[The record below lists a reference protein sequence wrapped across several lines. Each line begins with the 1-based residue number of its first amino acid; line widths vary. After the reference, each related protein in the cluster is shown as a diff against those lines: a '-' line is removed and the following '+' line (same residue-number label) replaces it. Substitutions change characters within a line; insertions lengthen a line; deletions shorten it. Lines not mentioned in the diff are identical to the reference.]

1 MTLLGIR
8 VMKFP
13 VYPANFGIPK
23 TSLTFPS
30 LPFPWGAE
38 KEGGGVET
46 ALPGSEAEEERVE
59 KG

>member
-30 LPFPWGAE
+30 LPLGGR
-38 KEGGGVET
+38 KGGGRRVET
-46 ALPGSEAEEERVE
+46 ALPDSEAEEGRVE
-59 KG
+59 EG